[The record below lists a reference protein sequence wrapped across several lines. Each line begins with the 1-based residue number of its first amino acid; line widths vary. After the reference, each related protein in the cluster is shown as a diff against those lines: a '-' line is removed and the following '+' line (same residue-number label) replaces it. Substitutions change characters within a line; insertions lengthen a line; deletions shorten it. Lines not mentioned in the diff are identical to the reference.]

1 MPLGALAVPG
11 RVTGAQPQHPGRILE
26 LSFRAW
32 SLLSEEGQTA
42 PKVLLTSL
50 LRARKGGNCKCPAA
64 IYGGRFPLQNPESR
78 RAGLG
83 P

>member
-1 MPLGALAVPG
+1 MPLGTLAVPG
-11 RVTGAQPQHPGRILE
+11 RDTGAQPQHPPRILE
-26 LSFRAW
+26 LSSHGLVSAQR
-32 SLLSEEGQTA
+32 GGTNRPQ
-42 PKVLLTSL
+42 VLLTSL
-50 LRARKGGNCKCPAA
+50 LRAREGGNCKSPAA